1 MKTKPSH
8 KLNQRYKTR
17 RNPKYEVR
25 SVRVLP
31 KSVRSMSEY
40 FSADIKIGGKKAM
53 DAVDMAKYFI
63 NNEDVDVGTKPY
75 IAYVDVMCRDMNRK
89 PRCLTNNKKT
99 ITMVSFKVDEMEMYK
114 VVKAVMPVYWR
125 RANKINRY
133 R

>member
-1 MKTKPSH
+1 VKTKPSH

-40 FSADIKIGGKKAM
+40 FSADIKIGGKEAT
-53 DAVDMAKYFI
+53 DAVEMAKYFI
-63 NNEDVDVGTKPY
+63 NNEEIGVTPY
-75 IAYVDVMCRDMNRK
+75 IAFVDVMCTDMNRK
-89 PRCLTNNKKT
+89 PRVPTNNKKT
-99 ITMVSFKVDEMEMYK
+99 ITMVSFRVDEMEMYK
-114 VVKAVMPVYWR
+114 TVKAVMPVYWR